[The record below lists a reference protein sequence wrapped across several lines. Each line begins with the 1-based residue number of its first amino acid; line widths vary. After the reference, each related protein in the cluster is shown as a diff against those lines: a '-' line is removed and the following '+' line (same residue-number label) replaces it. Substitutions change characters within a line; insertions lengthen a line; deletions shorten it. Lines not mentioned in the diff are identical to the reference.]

1 MQTDSRHI
9 IHKLTLEVNTSTVQV
24 GYEIKDNARSF
35 IDKHIVSAIEQY
47 IAGLN
52 SSMSGGEV
60 IQLDKLELTV
70 NNVGRN
76 GWEVSDLGQSIQLA
90 FDKAVSVTQSEI
102 AATSIGR
109 KRKSIAEGNS
119 IFEVATNSST
129 DAPKIEN
136 LTVFT
141 KNEHSVLAWISFLN
155 DGTTS
160 WLTNEMLQS
169 GNADQ
174 ESLLLQSIFKEIETI
189 NKKRQLLFGKA
200 QARRRLIQQFSNDFL
215 LSLVTVISNGSFERN
230 YSFVLSNQ
238 QLRIVPFILELLS
251 DSSTQT
257 KIRFWEA
264 VFGMLGLDAGR
275 SFSSEVAFVL
285 ELEAMF
291 PKAITLLKSDK
302 SKQKTGGKT
311 KALGKKADQLE
322 ASSVSKDKVTVT
334 ELDYADS
341 SIIGIRLLEW
351 IHVLQ
356 GKPISSKN
364 YSAIQTSVLESKGFS
379 DRFVIPN
386 DTKDATSSAISK
398 QEDLADTS
406 AIGDSSTEKQIEFE
420 TDSVSPKEKST
431 DLLHKDDRK
440 SENLSEKQ
448 FTKGKEESSSVEKE
462 HSDSTLLEHD
472 RIAKTSGNDDLTPD
486 NPTSQASKKLQP
498 SDVVRNDD
506 SVDQSKQATET
517 VLDQAEKTIGDQ
529 KSSSLPDMGKTD
541 KLKEENR
548 ALDQQLFKDQEGHI
562 LVENAGLVLLHPFLK
577 HFFNGIGLLDENNN
591 ITDKVLATHVLHY
604 IATGNEND
612 FEQTMLLE
620 KYLVGL
626 DPFESIPREIT
637 ISEAIKTETEKLFA
651 AIRENWTPMKSSSIV
666 AVRETF
672 IQRQGKLINESPNP
686 RLVVERKTV
695 DILLNQLNWTIS
707 IIRLPWLD
715 EIIFVEW

>member
-1 MQTDSRHI
+1 M
-9 IHKLTLEVNTSTVQV
+9 EVNTSTVQL

-35 IDKHIVSAIEQY
+35 IDKHIVPAIEQY
-47 IAGLN
+47 IAGL
-52 SSMSGGEV
+52 SSSLSGGEV

-76 GWEVSDLGQSIQLA
+76 GWDVSDLGQSIQLA

-109 KRKSIAEGNS
+109 KRKSIAEGNT
-119 IFEVATNSST
+119 IFEVASNSST

-215 LSLVTVISNGSFERN
+215 LSLVTVISNGSLERN
-230 YSFVLSNQ
+230 YSSVLSNQ

-257 KIRFWEA
+257 KIRFWES

-311 KALGKKADQLE
+311 KVGGKKVDQLE
-322 ASSVSKDKVTVT
+322 AGSVSKDKVT

-356 GKPISSKN
+356 AKPISLKN

-379 DRFVIPN
+379 DRLVIPN
-386 DTKDATSSAISK
+386 DTKDGMVSAISK
-398 QEDLADTS
+398 QENFAN
-406 AIGDSSTEKQIEFE
+406 APVIGDLSTGKQIDFE
-420 TDSVSPKEKST
+420 TDSVSPKEKLT
-431 DLLHKDDRK
+431 DLLQNDDR
-440 SENLSEKQ
+440 NSEKQ
-448 FTKGKEESSSVEKE
+448 FTESKDELSLQKKQPE
-462 HSDSTLLEHD
+462 STSLEHD
-472 RIAKTSGNDDLTPD
+472 HIAKTKETDDLTPG
-486 NPTSQASKKLQP
+486 NPTSQATNQLQP

-529 KSSSLPDMGKTD
+529 KPSSLPDMGKTG
-541 KLKEENR
+541 KLKKENR
-548 ALDQQLFKDQEGHI
+548 ASDKQLFKDQEGHI
-562 LVENAGLVLLHPFLK
+562 LVDNAGLVLLHPFLK

-604 IATGNEND
+604 IATGNEHD

-626 DPFESIPREIT
+626 DPFESIPREIA

-666 AVRETF
+666 AIRETF